1 MTDENTEKLKTAEET
16 AFARA
21 SFEQNVMMRPEIMA
35 QIEKMA
41 PTDRKEYIDQM
52 FRDYTG
58 ETTILTEQLNSANEL
73 RNKEGPQGR
82 TIGNNFFAANPLEHI
97 ASLAESYQG
106 NKERDS
112 ARKGLGDLS
121 SSRTAGLGKT
131 ADMFANQFATQNPT
145 GVDIVTKAN
154 SNASI
159 SPEEAR
165 ANKLIEIANG
175 LRAVPT

>member
-73 RNKEGPQGR
+73 RKKGHKVV
-82 TIGNNFFAANPLEHI
+82 L
-97 ASLAESYQG
+97 LAIIFLQ
-106 NKERDS
+106 
-112 ARKGLGDLS
+112 
-121 SSRTAGLGKT
+121 
-131 ADMFANQFATQNPT
+131 
-145 GVDIVTKAN
+145 
-154 SNASI
+154 
-159 SPEEAR
+159 
-165 ANKLIEIANG
+165 LI
-175 LRAVPT
+175 R